1 MDLSCY
7 KDLEQ
12 AMKKYRFTAYVFF
25 CLVTLPTF
33 LPAQNKQESLK
44 VFPYATQGLSKE
56 AATAHLLNRFSF
68 GIRPHEVE
76 MVMSMGL
83 ENWFEQQLTGALSE
97 DSLNSLLKDF
107 EGLRLSNAEVVRA
120 FPKPLQVMRMAVKD
134 GVVDKDSIKLMDTA
148 VYKQRIRN
156 YIQSKDLKQ
165 QADLVRQ
172 FISQRILRTVYAR
185 NQLKEV
191 LTGFWFNHF
200 NVSFTKREAAL
211 MIPNYERDAIR
222 PYVNGN
228 FEEMLLAT
236 AKSPAMLMYL
246 DNASSSGSPSSL
258 AIPDVKGQDSL
269 TAVLRK
275 RMSIP
280 SKNQGLNENYAREV
294 MELHT
299 MGVDGG
305 YTQADVTQAARI
317 LTGWSI
323 YPFEEGY
330 SPYLKRMFE
339 GIHETKLIPYGF
351 VKEGDFMFAATRHDS
366 KEKLVLGKTF
376 PPNRGLEEGEDLLR
390 MLAHHPSTA
399 AFISKKLACFFVADE
414 PPQSLI
420 DKMAKTFVEQNGNI
434 NAVLRTMAYAPEFWK
449 KEAVR
454 TKIKSAFELVI
465 SSIRALDAEVTLPY
479 PLFNRIDR
487 MGQRIYYFPA
497 PTGFPDQAS
506 YWINTGSLLHRMNFG
521 LDIAAQKIRGVSV
534 NLLALND
541 YHEPE
546 SAEMALRT
554 YAEILLPG
562 RAIEATVSRLIPLL
576 RDPALEA
583 KISSAS
589 LKADNLKKAS
599 GNKNL
604 ENTKDDVPDE
614 INEADKSKNR
624 KAYSPAML
632 AQVVGILLGSP
643 EVQRK

>member
-1 MDLSCY
+1 
-7 KDLEQ
+7 
-12 AMKKYRFTAYVFF
+12 MKKSGFTAFAFF
-25 CLVTLPTF
+25 CLVTLPAF
-33 LPAQNKQESLK
+33 LPAQNKQAPK
-44 VFPYATQGLSKE
+44 VFPYATKGLSKE
-56 AATAHLLNRFSF
+56 AAAAHLLNRFSF
-68 GIRPHEVE
+68 GIKPHEVE

-83 ENWFEQQLTGALSE
+83 ENWFEQQLAGELSE
-97 DSLNSLLKDF
+97 DSLNSYLKDF
-107 EGLRLSNAEVVRA
+107 EGLRMSNAEIVRA
-120 FPKPLQVMRMAVKD
+120 FPKPLQVMRMAIKD
-134 GVVDKDSIKLMDTA
+134 GVVAKDSIKLMDTA
-148 VYKQRIRN
+148 VYKKRIRD
-156 YIQSKDLKQ
+156 YIQSKGLKQ
-165 QADLVRQ
+165 QSDLIRQ
-172 FISQRILRTVYAR
+172 FISQRILRAVYAR

-200 NVSFTKREAAL
+200 NVSFTKQESVL
-211 MIPNYERDAIR
+211 LIPNYERDAIR

-228 FEEMLLAT
+228 FGEMLMAT

-269 TAVLRK
+269 TAILRK
-275 RMSIP
+275 RMAIP
-280 SKNQGLNENYAREV
+280 SKNQGLNENFAREV

-330 SPYLKRMFE
+330 SPYLKRMLD
-339 GIHETKLIPYGF
+339 GIGETELIPYGF

-376 PPNRGLEEGEDLLR
+376 PPNKGLEEGETLLQ

-399 AFISKKLACFFVADE
+399 TFISKKLACFFVTDE
-414 PPQSLI
+414 PPKSLVN
-420 DKMAKTFVEQNGNI
+420 KMAKTFMEQNGNI
-434 NAVLRTMAYAPEFWK
+434 NAVLRTMVYAPEFWE
-449 KEAVR
+449 KEAIR
-454 TKIKSAFELVI
+454 SKIKSPFELVI
-465 SSIRALDAEVTLPY
+465 SSIRALNAEVEIPY
-479 PLFNRIDR
+479 TLFNRIDR
-487 MGQRIYYFPA
+487 MGQRIYYYPA
-497 PTGFPDQAS
+497 PTGFPDQAA
-506 YWINTGSLLHRMNFG
+506 YWINTGALLHRMNFG

-554 YAEILLPG
+554 YAGLLLPG
-562 RAIEATVSRLIPLL
+562 RDIETTISRLIPLL
-576 RDPALEA
+576 KNPALEA

-589 LKADNLKKAS
+589 LKADNLKNVT
-599 GNKNL
+599 GNKNQGNKK
-604 ENTKDDVPDE
+604 EDTPDE
-614 INEADKSKNR
+614 ISEANKSKNK

-643 EVQRK
+643 EFQRK